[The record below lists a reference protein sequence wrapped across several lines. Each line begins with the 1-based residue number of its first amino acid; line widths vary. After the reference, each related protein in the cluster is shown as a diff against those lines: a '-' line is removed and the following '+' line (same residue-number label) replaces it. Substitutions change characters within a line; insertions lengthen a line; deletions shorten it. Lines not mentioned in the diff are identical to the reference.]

1 MNHDQHRESE
11 APEAPAPSTAR
22 HGGLAIVLTGGG
34 ARAAYQVG
42 LLRGICSRWPDLDVS
57 ILTGVSAGAINVAY
71 LASRQHHFQRSV
83 DDLTN
88 LWMSLTPEQVFR
100 VDAGSL
106 LRRMLSVGVQFV
118 SGGSRLAPRSRGM
131 VDTTPLASLLH
142 RELGAEAD
150 SPIPG
155 IAARLSAPDPL
166 RAIAIG
172 TIDWATGRSYTWTQ
186 GSTVQQE
193 GTMTW
198 RRSGREGQPCRLT
211 VPHVLASSALPL
223 LFPAVK
229 LSGSWHGDGG
239 VRLVYPLAPA
249 VHLGADRILAIS
261 TRMRPP
267 GERTPDT
274 SGYPPPAQVAGV
286 LMNAIFLDQLDQDAQ
301 RLERINHLL
310 RRSGDPVGRLRHVD
324 LTVIRPSEDLG
335 RAAADYEFKLPRAF
349 RFATRGLGT
358 KETKSPDI
366 LAMLMFQPDYVSRL
380 IEIGER
386 DAETNA
392 RQIAR
397 ILRR

>member
-1 MNHDQHRESE
+1 MNPEDNPEEGTYEE
-11 APEAPAPSTAR
+11 AGKTDG
-22 HGGLAIVLTGGG
+22 HLGGLAVVLTGGG

-42 LLRGICSRWPDLDVS
+42 LLRGICRRWPDLEVS

-71 LASRQHHFQRSV
+71 LASRQHAFPRSV
-83 DDLTN
+83 EDLTE
-88 LWMSLTPEQVFR
+88 LWLSLTPEQVFR

-106 LRRMLSVGVQFV
+106 LRRMLSVGIQFA

-131 VDTTPLASLLH
+131 VDTSPLASLLH
-142 RELGAEAD
+142 RALGAEGD

-155 IAARLSAPDPL
+155 IAARLSSQDTL
-166 RAIAIG
+166 RAVSVG
-172 TIDWATGRSYTWTQ
+172 TIDWATGRSYTWIQ
-186 GSTVQQE
+186 GE
-193 GTMTW
+193 GIKTW
-198 RRSGREGQPCRLT
+198 RRSGREGRTCRLT

-223 LFPAVK
+223 LFPAVP
-229 LSGSWHGDGG
+229 LDGSWHGDGG

-261 TRMRPP
+261 TRARPP

-274 SGYPPPAQVAGV
+274 TGYPPTAQVAGV

-310 RRSGDPVGRLRHVD
+310 RRSDDPVGRLRQVD

-335 RAAADYEFKLPRAF
+335 RVAADYAFKLPRAF

-380 IEIGER
+380 MEIGER
-386 DAETNA
+386 DAEDNA
-392 RQIAR
+392 REIAR
-397 ILRR
+397 ILRK

>member
-1 MNHDQHRESE
+1 M
-11 APEAPAPSTAR
+11 
-22 HGGLAIVLTGGG
+22 LTGGG

-42 LLRGICSRWPDLDVS
+42 LLRGICARWPDLDVS

-71 LASRQHHFQRSV
+71 LASRQHDFRRSV
-83 DDLTN
+83 DDLTD
-88 LWMSLTPEQVFR
+88 LWLSLTPEQVFR

-106 LRRMLSVGVQFV
+106 LRRMLSVGVQFA

-131 VDTTPLASLLH
+131 VDTSPLAELLH
-142 RELGAEAD
+142 RELGAEGDA
-150 SPIPG
+150 PIPG

-166 RAIAIG
+166 RSIAVG
-172 TIDWATGRSYTWTQ
+172 SIDWATGRSYTWIQ
-186 GSTVQQE
+186 GE
-193 GTMTW
+193 GKQGW
-198 RRSGREGQPCRLT
+198 RRSGREGRGCSLT

-223 LFPAVK
+223 LFPAVG
-229 LSGSWHGDGG
+229 LDGSWHGDGG

-261 TRMRPP
+261 TRSRPP

-274 SGYPPPAQVAGV
+274 TGYPPTAQVAGV

-310 RRSGDPVGRLRHVD
+310 RRSHTPVGRLRHVD

-335 RAAADYEFKLPRAF
+335 RAAADYEFKLPPAF

-366 LAMLMFQPDYVSRL
+366 LAMLMFQPDYVTRL
-380 IEIGER
+380 MEIGER

>member
-1 MNHDQHRESE
+1 MTSEDQPQTSPEPHR
-11 APEAPAPSTAR
+11 
-22 HGGLAIVLTGGG
+22 GGLAIVLTGGG

-71 LASRQHHFQRSV
+71 LASRQHDFRRSV
-83 DDLTN
+83 DDLTD
-88 LWMSLTPEQVFR
+88 LWLSLTPEQVFR
-100 VDAGSL
+100 VDPGSL
-106 LRRMLSVGVQFV
+106 LRRMLSVGFQFA

-131 VDTTPLASLLH
+131 VDTSPLASLLH

-155 IAARLSAPDPL
+155 IAARLSAPDAL

-172 TIDWATGRSYTWTQ
+172 SIDWATGRSYTWIQ
-186 GSTVQQE
+186 GE
-193 GTMTW
+193 GTKTW
-198 RRSGREGQPCRLT
+198 RRSGREGRPCLLT
-211 VPHVLASSALPL
+211 VPHVMASSALPL
-223 LFPAVK
+223 LFPAVQ
-229 LSGSWHGDGG
+229 LDGSWHGDDG

-261 TRMRPP
+261 TRSRPP

-274 SGYPPPAQVAGV
+274 TGYPPPAQVAGV

-310 RRSGDPVGRLRHVD
+310 RRSDDPVGRLRHVD

-335 RAAADYEFKLPRAF
+335 RAAADYEFKLPWAF

-366 LAMLMFQPDYVSRL
+366 LAMLMFQPDYVTRL
-380 IEIGER
+380 MEIGER
-386 DAETNA
+386 DAEANA
-392 RQIAR
+392 QQIAR
-397 ILRR
+397 ILRK